1 MARTGRPAVCQSLRS
16 GRCSLRRHLYP
27 ATFTCCYCPY
37 VCLHLRPFPPAAGIH
52 VAIGLSWY
60 LGASP
65 QQMRQLYGWL
75 YTDAYR

>member
-1 MARTGRPAVCQSLRS
+1 MSACICAPS
-16 GRCSLRRHLYP
+16 
-27 ATFTCCYCPY
+27 
-37 VCLHLRPFPPAAGIH
+37 PPAAGIH